1 MRTTWGK
8 MGTNPSPVMK
18 SIGLVTPRTLG
29 RSGLFKLGPRILCK
43 QGSIKM
49 TPKVDLV
56 SRTKLAKHPVELR
69 KVSIFNTAKSGRC
82 ATSLANTEPQ
92 ASRSLSWSSSQL
104 TEKRLKDQNDL
115 EASPV
120 HQLPIPTVE
129 SWTTALRW
137 DHSQGH
143 QQPEKTTPT
152 QPQYEQDSLG
162 HGHHEGSEE

>member
-1 MRTTWGK
+1 MVTQTRRQRRNNRKLGRGKVRTTWGK

-69 KVSIFNTAKSGRC
+69 KVSIFNTAKSG
-82 ATSLANTEPQ
+82 
-92 ASRSLSWSSSQL
+92 
-104 TEKRLKDQNDL
+104 
-115 EASPV
+115 PV
-120 HQLPIPTVE
+120 RNFTGQH
-129 SWTTALRW
+129 R
-137 DHSQGH
+137 
-143 QQPEKTTPT
+143 TP
-152 QPQYEQDSLG
+152 S
-162 HGHHEGSEE
+162 